1 MNIGI
6 QIARLRKEKGIT
18 QKELAE
24 AIGVSAAA
32 VSKWENAGANPDVEL
47 LAPLARYFGTT
58 TDVLLDAA
66 AQPDEAQVNQIAE
79 NIRRKFRDE
88 GHRAGMDAC
97 NKIICTYPD
106 HFYLRLKLAGMVT
119 AHMMFLKEEECT
131 EENHLEFLR
140 FGLKAIEPVL
150 CQRDSRYWTQA
161 NTIAA
166 SYEMMLGN
174 YEQAEQHLKEMKPV
188 EVDVNTLYP
197 ALYLYQEKWTQARQ
211 CAMKNVAGYGRM
223 VMQFLGT
230 AMAALKKEGCWDE
243 LSETA
248 RRYNALEK
256 TMGYMDGM
264 GHHYLLEVCL
274 EQGKQAEA
282 EQELL
287 SLAQSLRSFLLLA
300 VRGENHEWLNEKM
313 TIPAE
318 IYQRLLENNIFLL
331 EHEPQYE
338 KLRDSSGYQQ
348 ALALLNKTKE
358 ELGEAQV

>member
-1 MNIGI
+1 MNIGN
-6 QIARLRKEKGIT
+6 QISRLRKEKGIT

-24 AIGVSAAA
+24 AIGVTAAA

-66 AQPDEAQVNQIAE
+66 AQPDEAQADRIAE

-97 NKIICTYPD
+97 KKIICTYPD

-119 AHMMFLKEEECT
+119 AHMMFLKETECT

-150 CQRDSRYWTQA
+150 RQRDSRYWPQA

-174 YEQAEQHLKEMKPV
+174 YERAEQHLKEMKPV
-188 EVDVNTLYP
+188 DVDVSMLYP
-197 ALYLYQEKWTQARQ
+197 VLYLYQEKWTQARQ
-211 CAMKNVAGYGRM
+211 YAMKNIAGYGRM
-223 VMQFLGT
+223 VMQLLGT
-230 AMAALKKEGCWDE
+230 VMTSLKKEARWDE

-256 TMGYMDGM
+256 IMGYMDGM
-264 GHHYLLEVCL
+264 GHRYLLEVCL
-274 EQGKQAEA
+274 ERGKQAEA

-287 SLAQSLRSFLLLA
+287 SMVRSLCSFLVLA

-313 TIPAE
+313 TVPAE
-318 IYQRLLENNIFLL
+318 LYRRLLENNVFLL

-338 KLRDSSGYQQ
+338 KLRGSSSYQQ